1 MKRIDMLNFQER
13 VKNKENKLT
22 ELEEDLVDY
31 ILKNKEEISQTKIV
45 ILSQKFYT
53 VPNTITRF
61 CKKLGYDNFSE
72 FKLNLKQELLTPE
85 ITNPHREII
94 LKNFDLIDKERE
106 LRVVQLMHRAK
117 SVNFYALD
125 QTGLLTKMY
134 VKSLFALDDK
144 FQFFEYQQEMKKKIL
159 NSSNELFFFVSLSGE
174 TSSVL
179 ELAEMAKVRHHK
191 IISLTTLK
199 ENPLV
204 QISDI
209 PLYCLTKKE
218 EVNGYDTTDKTP
230 LLLILQSLYYAYRGI
245 LHI

>member
-1 MKRIDMLNFQER
+1 MLSFQER

-31 ILKNKEEISQTKIV
+31 ILKNKEAVSQTKIV

-61 CKKLGYDNFSE
+61 CKKLGYENFSE
-72 FKLNLKQELLTPE
+72 FKINLKQELTTPE
-85 ITNPHREII
+85 SMNAHKHIL

-106 LRVVQLMHRAK
+106 MKVVQLMQRAK

-125 QTGLLTKMY
+125 QTVLLTKMY

-144 FQFFEYQQEMKKKIL
+144 FQFYEYQQEMKKKIL
-159 NSSNELFFFVSLSGE
+159 SSSHEVFFFVSLSGE
-174 TSSVL
+174 TPSVL
-179 ELAEMAKVRHHK
+179 ELAELAKSRNHK
-191 IISLTTLK
+191 LISLTNLT
-199 ENPLV
+199 ENSLV
-204 QISDI
+204 QIADI
-209 PLYCLTKKE
+209 PLYCLTQKE

-230 LLLILQSLYYAYRGI
+230 LLLVLQSLYYTYRGI

>member
-1 MKRIDMLNFQER
+1 MLSFQER

-31 ILKNKEEISQTKIV
+31 ILKNKEAVSQTKIV

-61 CKKLGYDNFSE
+61 CKKLGYENFSE
-72 FKLNLKQELLTPE
+72 FKINLKQELTTPE
-85 ITNPHREII
+85 SMNAHKHIL

-106 LRVVQLMHRAK
+106 MKVVQLMQRAK

-134 VKSLFALDDK
+134 VKSLFALGDK
-144 FQFFEYQQEMKKKIL
+144 FQFYEYQQEMKKKIL
-159 NSSNELFFFVSLSGE
+159 SSSHEVFFFVSLSGE
-174 TSSVL
+174 TPSVL
-179 ELAEMAKVRHHK
+179 ELAELAKSRNHK
-191 IISLTTLK
+191 LISLTNLT
-199 ENPLV
+199 ENSLV
-204 QISDI
+204 QIADI
-209 PLYCLTKKE
+209 PLYCLTQKE

-230 LLLILQSLYYAYRGI
+230 LLLVLQSLYYTYRGI

>member
-1 MKRIDMLNFQER
+1 MLSFQER
-13 VKNKENKLT
+13 IRNKENRLT
-22 ELEEDLVDY
+22 ELEEDLADY
-31 ILKNKEEISQTKIV
+31 ILKHKEEVSQTKIV

-72 FKLNLKQELLTPE
+72 FKINLKQELAIPE
-85 ITNPHREII
+85 ATSPHKEIL

-106 LRVVQLMHRAK
+106 MRVVQLMQKAK
-117 SVNFYALD
+117 FVNFYALD

-134 VKSLFALDDK
+134 VKSLFALDNK

-159 NSSNELFFFVSLSGE
+159 SSSSELFFFVSLSGE
-174 TSSVL
+174 TPSVL
-179 ELAEMAKVRHHK
+179 ELATLAKEKKHK
-191 IISLTTLK
+191 IVSLTNLK
-199 ENPLV
+199 ENRLV
-204 QISDI
+204 QLSDI
-209 PLYCLTKKE
+209 SLFCLTEEE

-230 LLLILQSLYYAYRGI
+230 LLLILQSLYYTYRGI

>member
-1 MKRIDMLNFQER
+1 MLSFQER

-31 ILKNKEEISQTKIV
+31 ILKNKEAVSQTKIV

-61 CKKLGYDNFSE
+61 CKKLGYENFSE
-72 FKLNLKQELLTPE
+72 FKMNLKQELATPVSMNSHKH
-85 ITNPHREII
+85 IL
-94 LKNFDLIDKERE
+94 LKNFELIDKERE
-106 LRVVQLMHRAK
+106 MKVVQLMQRAK

-125 QTGLLTKMY
+125 QTGLLKKMY

-159 NSSNELFFFVSLSGE
+159 NSSHEVFFFVSLSGE
-174 TSSVL
+174 TPSVL
-179 ELAEMAKVRHHK
+179 ELAELAKSRNHK
-191 IISLTTLK
+191 LISLTNLT
-199 ENPLV
+199 ENSLV
-204 QISDI
+204 QMVDI
-209 PLYCLTKKE
+209 PLYCLTQKE

-230 LLLILQSLYYAYRGI
+230 LLLVLQSLYYSYRGI